1 MENYNMKPGLKLMSL
16 GFNCYLTLL
25 EERIRGPFDN
35 IVCDS
40 IKHLQA
46 IFNKEYLNIVSNINN
61 VRFTPSAKY
70 IDSLNLAILHNE
82 YNEHFLENQAK
93 RVKNFEE
100 FIEKAKMQDDYYFIA
115 YILNETIAEDC
126 KNFLKKEGLFEKTII
141 FSHHKK
147 VCDLFKNSIFITPPN
162 GKASWSLDIIKQLLK
177 YFNDHDY
184 KTKWWWNW
192 DTSNP
197 PKDWKNFN
205 LNPNLNYM
213 ALGYNHF
220 FNCVAS
226 RVRGPVDNLFCKD
239 ACYIYKLCDESYLK
253 IALDDKNIR
262 NLHDSIYHID
272 SLNLNIIHDKPDTK
286 WKNQQ
291 IEKYANFRKFINN
304 LQNPNDY
311 YFLLYVIDEK
321 YVFEYKKALEDNS
334 LMDKTIVFSH
344 EKKYLELFK
353 NRVLIDIDFKLDTS
367 KNEVIWWCQP
377 LADKIYKFFQ
387 TNGFIV

>member
-1 MENYNMKPGLKLMSL
+1 MEQYNMRPGLKLMSL

-35 IVCDS
+35 ISCTS

-46 IFNKEYLNIVSNINN
+46 IFNKEYLNIISNIDN

-82 YNEHFLENQAK
+82 YNAHFLENQAK
-93 RVKNFEE
+93 RVENFER
-100 FIEKAKMQDDYYFIA
+100 FIEKARTQDDYYFIA
-115 YILNETIAEDC
+115 YILDETIAEDC
-126 KNFLKKEGLFEKTII
+126 KNFLEKEGLFEKTII
-141 FSHHKK
+141 FSHHKE
-147 VCDLFKNSIFITPPN
+147 VCDLFKNSIFVTPPD
-162 GKASWSLDIIKQLLK
+162 GKASWSLDIIKQLLS
-177 YFNDHDY
+177 YFNSHDY
-184 KTKWWWNW
+184 KTKWWWDW
-192 DTSNP
+192 DTNNP

-213 ALGYNHF
+213 SLGYNGF

-226 RVRGPVDNLFCKD
+226 RIRGPIDNIFCD
-239 ACYIYKLCDESYLK
+239 GADYIYRLCDESYLK
-253 IALDDKNIR
+253 IALNDKNIQH
-262 NLHDSIYHID
+262 LHDSIYYID
-272 SLNLNIIHDKPDTK
+272 GLNLNIINKPDRK

-291 IEKYANFRKFINN
+291 IERYTNFRKFINN
-304 LQNPNDY
+304 LSNPNDY
-311 YFLLYVIDEK
+311 YFLLYVVNEK
-321 YVFEYKKALEDNS
+321 YAFEYKTALEYNG

-353 NRVLIDIDFKLDTS
+353 NRILIDIDFKLDTS
-367 KNEVIWWCQP
+367 KNEVIWWYQP

-387 TNGFIV
+387 TNGFTV

>member
-1 MENYNMKPGLKLMSL
+1 MKPGLKLMSL

-25 EERIRGPFDN
+25 EERIRGPIDN
-35 IVCDS
+35 IACGY

-46 IFNKEYLNIVSNINN
+46 LFNKEYLNIISNIDN
-61 VRFTPSAKY
+61 VRFTPGATY

-82 YNEHFLENQAK
+82 YNGHFLENQAK
-93 RVKNFEE
+93 RVKNFEK
-100 FIEKAKMQDDYYFIA
+100 FIEKVKTQDDYYFIA
-115 YILNETIAEDC
+115 YIVDKIIAEDF

-141 FSHHKK
+141 FSHHKE

-177 YFNDHDY
+177 YFNDHGY

-226 RVRGPVDNLFCKD
+226 RVRGPVDNLFCD
-239 ACYIYKLCDESYLK
+239 GADYIYRLCDESYLK
-253 IALDDKNIR
+253 IALNDKNIQH
-262 NLHDSIYHID
+262 LHDSIYYID
-272 SLNLNIIHDKPDTK
+272 GLNLNIINKPDRK

-291 IEKYANFRKFINN
+291 IERYTNFRKFINN
-304 LQNPNDY
+304 LSNPNDY
-311 YFLLYVIDEK
+311 YFLLYVVNEK
-321 YVFEYKKALEDNS
+321 YAFEYKTALEYNG
-334 LMDKTIVFSH
+334 LMDKMIVFSH

-367 KNEVIWWCQP
+367 KNEVIWWYQP
-377 LADKIYKFFQ
+377 LADKIYEFFQ
-387 TNGFIV
+387 TNGFTV

>member
-1 MENYNMKPGLKLMSL
+1 MEQYNIKPGLKLMSL

-35 IVCDS
+35 ISCTS

-46 IFNKEYLNIVSNINN
+46 IFNKEYLNIISNIDN

-82 YNEHFLENQAK
+82 YNAHFLENQAK
-93 RVKNFEE
+93 RVQNFER
-100 FIEKAKMQDDYYFIA
+100 FIEKARTQDDYYFIA
-115 YILNETIAEDC
+115 YILDETIAKDC

-141 FSHHKK
+141 FSHHKE
-147 VCDLFKNSIFITPPN
+147 VCDLFKNSIFVTPPN
-162 GKASWSLDIIKQLLK
+162 GKASWSLDIIKQLLS
-177 YFNDHDY
+177 YFNSHGY
-184 KTKWWWNW
+184 KTKWWWDW
-192 DTSNP
+192 DTNNP

-213 ALGYNHF
+213 SLGYNGF

-226 RVRGPVDNLFCKD
+226 RIRGPIDNIFCD
-239 ACYIYKLCDESYLK
+239 GADYIYRLCDKSYLK
-253 IALDDKNIR
+253 IALNDENIQH
-262 NLHDSIYHID
+262 LHDSIYYID
-272 SLNLNIIHDKPDTK
+272 GLNLNIINKPDTK

-291 IEKYANFRKFINN
+291 IERYANFRKFINN

-321 YVFEYKKALEDNS
+321 YVFEYKTALEYNG

-367 KNEVIWWCQP
+367 KNEVIWWYQP

-387 TNGFIV
+387 TNGFTV

>member
-1 MENYNMKPGLKLMSL
+1 MKPGLKLMSL

-25 EERIRGPFDN
+25 EERIRGPIDN
-35 IVCDS
+35 IACGY

-46 IFNKEYLNIVSNINN
+46 LFNKEYLNIISNIDN
-61 VRFTPSAKY
+61 VRFTPGATY

-82 YNEHFLENQAK
+82 YNGHFLENQAK

-115 YILNETIAEDC
+115 YIVDKIIAEDF

-141 FSHHKK
+141 FSHHKE

-177 YFNDHDY
+177 YFNDHGY

-226 RVRGPVDNLFCKD
+226 RVRGPVDNLFCD
-239 ACYIYKLCDESYLK
+239 GADYIYRLCDESYLK
-253 IALDDKNIR
+253 IALNDKNIQH
-262 NLHDSIYHID
+262 LHDSIYYID
-272 SLNLNIIHDKPDTK
+272 GLNLNIINKPDRK

-291 IEKYANFRKFINN
+291 IERYTNFRKFINN
-304 LQNPNDY
+304 LSNPNDY
-311 YFLLYVIDEK
+311 YFLLYVVNEK
-321 YVFEYKKALEDNS
+321 YAFEYKTALEYNG
-334 LMDKTIVFSH
+334 LMDKMIVFSH

-367 KNEVIWWCQP
+367 KNEVIWWYQP
-377 LADKIYKFFQ
+377 LADKIYEFFQ
-387 TNGFIV
+387 TNGFTV